1 MGQYNQG
8 THLIPHFKDDILF
21 ARMIKHI
28 LFNFQI
34 TFDNFYVLQ
43 MLSVMALSTNR
54 AVLSLY
60 KTMLRESQKF
70 TDLNYRSWALR
81 RVRDGFRANSKL
93 AEQSSVESQI
103 QYAKQNLI
111 IMKRQTT
118 VGQLFNF
125 LTWELNWV
133 LIYILKFEGN
143 NNLVKEVY
151 YKEAYLN
158 TSSFVAMLVIE
169 INMRRRK

>member
-1 MGQYNQG
+1 
-8 THLIPHFKDDILF
+8 
-21 ARMIKHI
+21 
-28 LFNFQI
+28 
-34 TFDNFYVLQ
+34 
-43 MLSVMALSTNR
+43 MLNVMALSTNR

-93 AEQSSVESQI
+93 AEQSSVERQI

-133 LIYILKFEGN
+133 LIYILKFDGN
-143 NNLVKEVY
+143 NNLVKEVD

-169 INMRRRK
+169 INMRRRKYWWIHEKMRNVINLISIQSQIETGATHEHLWKVSAIN

>member
-1 MGQYNQG
+1 MGQCN
-8 THLIPHFKDDILF
+8 HLIPHFKYDILF

-28 LFNFQI
+28 IFDFQI
-34 TFDNFYVLQ
+34 TFDNFYLLQ
-43 MLSVMALSTNR
+43 MLNVMALSTNR

-93 AEQSSVESQI
+93 AEQSSVEKQI

-111 IMKRQTT
+111 VMKRQTT
-118 VGQLFNF
+118 VGQLFNV
-125 LTWELNWV
+125 LT
-133 LIYILKFEGN
+133 
-143 NNLVKEVY
+143 
-151 YKEAYLN
+151 
-158 TSSFVAMLVIE
+158 
-169 INMRRRK
+169 

>member
-1 MGQYNQG
+1 MGQYNQFDP
-8 THLIPHFKDDILF
+8 HLKNDILF
-21 ARMIKHI
+21 ARMIRHI

-43 MLSVMALSTNR
+43 MLNVMALSTTR

-93 AEQSSVESQI
+93 AEQSSVERQM
-103 QYAKQNLI
+103 QYAEQNLI

-133 LIYILKFEGN
+133 LIYILKFDGN
-143 NNLVKEVY
+143 NNLVKEAD

-158 TSSFVAMLVIE
+158 TSSFVARLVIE
-169 INMRRRK
+169 INMKRCK

>member
-1 MGQYNQG
+1 MYNWSQEEWDNNLI
-8 THLIPHFKDDILF
+8 HLIPPFQKRNILF

-43 MLSVMALSTNR
+43 MLNVMALSTNR

-93 AEQSSVESQI
+93 AEQSSVERQI

-133 LIYILKFEGN
+133 
-143 NNLVKEVY
+143 
-151 YKEAYLN
+151 
-158 TSSFVAMLVIE
+158 
-169 INMRRRK
+169 

>member
-1 MGQYNQG
+1 
-8 THLIPHFKDDILF
+8 
-21 ARMIKHI
+21 
-28 LFNFQI
+28 
-34 TFDNFYVLQ
+34 
-43 MLSVMALSTNR
+43 MLNVMALSTNR

-93 AEQSSVESQI
+93 AEQSSVERQI

-133 LIYILKFEGN
+133 LIYILKFDGN
-143 NNLVKEVY
+143 NNLVKEVD

-158 TSSFVAMLVIE
+158 TSSFVAMLAIE
-169 INMRRRK
+169 INMRRRKYWWIHEKMRNVINLISMQSQIETGATHEHLWKVSAIN

>member
-8 THLIPHFKDDILF
+8 THFSLYIIHLSHLIPRFKNDILF
-21 ARMIKHI
+21 ARMMNYI

-34 TFDNFYVLQ
+34 TFNNFYALQ
-43 MLSVMALSTNR
+43 MLKAMALSTNR

-93 AEQSSVESQI
+93 AEQSSVEKQI

-111 IMKRQTT
+111 VMKRQTT
-118 VGQLFNF
+118 VGQLFNV
-125 LTWELNWV
+125 LT
-133 LIYILKFEGN
+133 
-143 NNLVKEVY
+143 
-151 YKEAYLN
+151 
-158 TSSFVAMLVIE
+158 
-169 INMRRRK
+169 